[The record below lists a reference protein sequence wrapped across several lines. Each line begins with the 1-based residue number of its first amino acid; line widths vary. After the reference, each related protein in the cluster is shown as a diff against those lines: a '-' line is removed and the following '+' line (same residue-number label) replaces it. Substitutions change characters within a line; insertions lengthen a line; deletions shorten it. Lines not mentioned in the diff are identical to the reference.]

1 MFLKKDNLILGLI
14 LGFLAPI
21 LGVVIF
27 YLLKFSNFT
36 FKEFLDVL
44 VEWKSFFT
52 AVITVS
58 LIADGALFTI
68 YINTDRDKTARGIFA
83 ATMVYT
89 IICLVLKY
97 AL

>member
-1 MFLKKDNLILGLI
+1 MFLKKDNFILGI
-14 LGFLAPI
+14 VLGFLAPL

-27 YLLKFSNFT
+27 YLIKFTAFT
-36 FKEFLDVL
+36 FKEFLEVL
-44 VEWKSFFT
+44 IEWKSFFT

-68 YINTDRDKTARGIFA
+68 YINTERDKTARGIFA

-89 IICLVLKY
+89 IICLILKY

>member
-1 MFLKKDNLILGLI
+1 MFLKKDNFILGII
-14 LGFLAPI
+14 LGFLAPM

-27 YLLKFSNFT
+27 YFVKFSAFS
-36 FKEFLDVL
+36 FKDFLEVL
-44 VEWKSFFT
+44 VLWKSFFT

-58 LIADGALFTI
+58 LIADAALFTI